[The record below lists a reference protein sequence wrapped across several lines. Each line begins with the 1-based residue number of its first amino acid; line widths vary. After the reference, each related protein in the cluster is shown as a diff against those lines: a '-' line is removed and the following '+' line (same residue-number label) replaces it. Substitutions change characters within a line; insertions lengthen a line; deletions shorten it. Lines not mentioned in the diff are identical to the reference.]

1 MSKRALTLFALV
13 SLGWGIPYFFIKI
26 AVDEVTP
33 AFIVFARTAI
43 ASLFLIPL
51 AMRQGVLKPALKR
64 WPWVVIF
71 AIIEMMIAWWLLN
84 DAETRVSSSLTG
96 LMIAAVP
103 LVATLI
109 ARIGGDT
116 SVTQP
121 QRLMGLA
128 CGLVGVAL
136 LLGLDVSGG
145 HADLRSAIQL
155 LIVAVCYAAAPAIAA
170 RKAADVPG
178 LGLAAASIALVALVY
193 AIPAF
198 LQRPTSVSGQTLG
211 SLLALGTI
219 STAMTFVLFFE
230 LIKEI
235 GPVRTTLV
243 TFINPAVAVFLGV
256 AVLGEPLTAGMFW
269 GFPLVLA
276 GSWLAGKPRQSV
288 VKEVSARAD

>member
-1 MSKRALTLFALV
+1 MSKRAFLLFALV
-13 SLGWGIPYFFIKI
+13 SLGWGVPYFFIKV
-26 AVDEVTP
+26 AVDEATP

-43 ASLFLIPL
+43 ASLFLIPIAL
-51 AMRQGVLKPALKR
+51 RQGAIRPTLAKWR
-64 WPWVVIF
+64 WVVVF
-71 AIIEMMIAWWLLN
+71 AVIEMMIAWWLLN

-109 ARIGGDT
+109 ARLGGDR
-116 SVTQP
+116 SVTEP
-121 QRLMGLA
+121 ERLFGLA
-128 CGLVGVAL
+128 LGMVGVAL
-136 LLGLDVSGG
+136 LLGLDISGG
-145 HADLRSAIQL
+145 HADVRSALQL
-155 LIVAVCYAAAPAIAA
+155 LVVAACYAIAPAIASK
-170 RKAADVPG
+170 KASDVPG
-178 LGLAAASIALVALVY
+178 LGLATVSIALVTVVY
-193 AIPAF
+193 AIPAY
-198 LQRPTSVSGQTLG
+198 LQRPQSLSTQAIG
-211 SLLALGTI
+211 SLVALGII

-256 AVLGEPLTAGMFW
+256 AILSEPLTAGMFF

-288 VKEVSARAD
+288 VK

>member
-1 MSKRALTLFALV
+1 MSKRALTFFALV

-26 AVDEVTP
+26 AVQEVSP

-43 ASLFLIPL
+43 ASLFLLPL
-51 AMRQGVLKPALKR
+51 AARQGAIKPALKR
-64 WPWVVIF
+64 WPWVVLF
-71 AIIEMMIAWWLLN
+71 AVIEMMIAWWLLN

-109 ARIGGDT
+109 ARMGGDK

-128 CGLVGVAL
+128 FGLVGVAL
-136 LLGLDVSGG
+136 LLGLDISAG
-145 HADLRSAIQL
+145 HADLRSAAQL
-155 LIVAVCYAAAPAIAA
+155 LIVAICYAVAPAIAA

-178 LGLAAASIALVALVY
+178 LGLAATSIALVAIIY
-193 AIPAF
+193 APIAV
-198 LQRPTSVSGQTLG
+198 LQRPEVITAKTTG
-211 SLLALGTI
+211 SLLALGVI

-256 AVLGEPLTAGMFW
+256 IILGEPLTAGMFW

-276 GSWLAGKPRQSV
+276 GSWLAGRPRQSV
-288 VKEVSARAD
+288 VI